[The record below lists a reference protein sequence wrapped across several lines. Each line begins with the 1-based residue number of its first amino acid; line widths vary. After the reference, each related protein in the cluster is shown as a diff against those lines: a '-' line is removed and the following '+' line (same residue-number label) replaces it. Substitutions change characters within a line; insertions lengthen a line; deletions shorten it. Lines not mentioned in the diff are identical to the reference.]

1 MTARRMQI
9 CFMLIFSC
17 RAFAQVVQHTPFT
30 IVGYIQKFTLDTPSD
45 PLSAAKMTVNG
56 ISIVIPSNTIV
67 VMPATYLTPQ
77 DLFQGPHPTAG
88 TGMTVL
94 PQSGLAIGEIKPQL
108 APYEAA
114 IQGNIF
120 GGVYIA
126 GLVKITQHSLNISSG
141 YIQNINLT
149 NGDVTIGPEPG
160 STGPL
165 ARLKLNDP
173 KVPGLSGGRYG
184 RASGPEQDDRF
195 TSDQDNPTIR
205 SITGYPMCVPRN
217 AADAECPQTNRPSSA
232 GKFSTQ
238 FTIGTVPQTPSAPAC
253 SATGCNPRK
262 QAPFE
267 VGDYVTFSGT
277 LAQDGTGVFV
287 SAHTVTAWLGI
298 FTSPGAPE
306 AYLNIEVSLFGTGG
320 VAFLGVGTEFGPGK
334 AATGQAINTRLKVE
348 GFTTDPSRNVDVI
361 ALDFST
367 TAGTKDS
374 KRERLLLTVNPAS
387 KPIPLGRFKRQ
398 IDRSNFLPPS
408 RELRVRIVGFAA
420 NRTPNPVV
428 ANGILTGE
436 FTAPMGEFLFPEN
449 TIFGQPVVPMN
460 FENLCFLTRGSG
472 PLTTLGRT
480 SPTPVVGPLTP
491 FPASGQPAPP
501 PGTTPAAAGQVVCP
515 VP

>member
-1 MTARRMQI
+1 MTARRLQI

-17 RAFAQVVQHTPFT
+17 RAFAQVQHTPFT
-30 IVGYIQKFTLDTPSD
+30 IVGYIQKFTLDTPGN
-45 PLSAAKMTVNG
+45 LVSAGKMTVNG
-56 ISIVIPSNTIV
+56 ILVVIPINTIV

-88 TGMTVL
+88 PGMTVL

-108 APYEAA
+108 ASYEAA
-114 IQGNIF
+114 IQGNIV

-126 GLVKITQHSLNISSG
+126 GLMKIAQHSLNISSG

-149 NGDVTIGPEPG
+149 NGDVTVGPEPG

-165 ARLKLNDP
+165 VRLKLNDP
-173 KVPGLSGGRYG
+173 KVTGLSGGRYG
-184 RASGPEQDDRF
+184 RASSPEQDDRF

-205 SITGYPMCVPRN
+205 SVTGYPMCVPRN
-217 AADAECPQTNRPSSA
+217 AADAECPQTNRPKDSA

-238 FTIGTVPQTPSAPAC
+238 FTIGTVPQTPAAPAC
-253 SATGCNPRK
+253 SATGCNPKK

-277 LAQDGTGVFV
+277 LAQDATGVFV

-320 VAFLGVGTEFGPGK
+320 VAFLGVTQEAGPGK
-334 AATGQAINTRLKVE
+334 AAPGQTINTRLKVE

-361 ALDFST
+361 ALDFSS

-374 KRERLLLTVNPAS
+374 KRERLLLTINPAS
-387 KPIPLGRFKRQ
+387 KPIPLGRFRRQ

-408 RELRVRIVGFAA
+408 RELRVRIVGFAPD
-420 NRTPNPVV
+420 RKPNAAV

-449 TIFGQPVVPMN
+449 TTFGQPVVPMN
-460 FENLCFLTRGSG
+460 FENLCFLARGSG

-480 SPTPVVGPLTP
+480 TPTPVVGPLMP
-491 FPASGQPAPP
+491 FPDSGHLAPAPGAP
-501 PGTTPAAAGQVVCP
+501 PVAGQVVCP
-515 VP
+515 AL